1 MSPQWVQ
8 ELLFICLFFS
18 VWDLSPP
25 LSVTLLRD
33 EGNKSN
39 QTVAW
44 RKTLNCNNRLCAL
57 KNSRHQTAKA
67 GVYSIFVPADSYV
80 LVGVIFFP
88 WRQRSILFG
97 EARIC
102 QCKTCILAYST
113 CLGIFFQT
121 EELLHSMRMP
131 LWTRVHSAV
140 WPYRLSISTSVWL
153 KALWTY
159 ACSKKCC
166 PGEKGRRK
174 LDFFFFFF
182 SLVTMAGCSSCPCC
196 AIFSITFSLSTTA
209 DGC

>member
-113 CLGIFFQT
+113 CLGIFSRQKSCCIPCGCHFEQG
-121 EELLHSMRMP
+121 
-131 LWTRVHSAV
+131 
-140 WPYRLSISTSVWL
+140 YIQLSGPI
-153 KALWTY
+153 
-159 ACSKKCC
+159 AC
-166 PGEKGRRK
+166 P
-174 LDFFFFFF
+174 F
-182 SLVTMAGCSSCPCC
+182 PH
-196 AIFSITFSLSTTA
+196 LS
-209 DGC
+209 G